1 MENSNLMGALYDMVG
16 QNGAPNEILKAMI
29 AGDQTGRELNNVN
42 TGFQALKPESLDP
55 VLKQLEFTMKQ
66 IIFWNMVP
74 KKSVYNTVHEYNQQV
89 KYSSASAHFMSEGD
103 RPENGDSLYRRKSV
117 LTKYMGLGGKLT
129 LQGELM
135 KHADGKDP
143 YTRQVE
149 NVLMA
154 LTRDLNK
161 ALWEADSNT
170 VPTSFDGFARSHML
184 GINDIYSTSVGTSEQ
199 LLDNYYKDPVIYN
212 AAGKALSELQVNEV
226 THSIVN
232 DRYGEATTIITNPT
246 VLKSFTERQ
255 YAKQRIFLGTG
266 ANVDMTAGQSV
277 NKIVSQFGN
286 VDLKSDVFFD
296 RRESIPYNF
305 ATNSTKAPAKPTT
318 PAIAV
323 ASADTKNKFGSAF
336 AGGYHYAVTAKNAYG
351 QSAALVIN
359 SSIQAVAA
367 TESLDISFAD
377 GGGSYPATSYVIY
390 RTEKTPANYQT
401 AKFHPIFEVS
411 VAELAAGYDG
421 AAEGKVRDRNRQVA
435 GTHSAIVM
443 APSDLLWEY
452 IQLMPTSKIEF
463 ALTTLA
469 KEFAV
474 VNFGALALY
483 MPGKIGRIVNIGA
496 DIS

>member
-1 MENSNLMGALYDMVG
+1 MGALYDMVG
-16 QNGAPNEILKAMI
+16 SNGAPNEILKAMI
-29 AGDQTGRELNNVN
+29 AGDQTGRDLNN
-42 TGFQALKPESLDP
+42 TISGFQALKPESLDP

-66 IIFWNMVP
+66 IVLWGMIP

-89 KYSSASAHFMSEGD
+89 KYSTSNAHFMAEGD
-103 RPENGDSLYRRKSV
+103 RPENGDSQYRRKSI

-154 LTRDLNK
+154 LTRDLDK
-161 ALWEADSNT
+161 ALWEGDSNT
-170 VPTSFDGFARSHML
+170 TPTAFDGFARQHML
-184 GINDIYSTSVGTSEQ
+184 GINEIYSTSVGTAEQ
-199 LLDNYYKDPVIYN
+199 LLDNYYKDPAVYD

-226 THSIVN
+226 THTIVN
-232 DRYGEATTIITNPT
+232 DRYGEATTIITNPV
-246 VLKSFTERQ
+246 VLKNFVERQ
-255 YAKQRIFLGTG
+255 YSKQRILLGTG
-266 ANVDMTAGQSV
+266 ANVDMKAGQSV
-277 NKIVSQFGN
+277 NQIISQFGT

-296 RRESIPYNF
+296 RREPIAYNK
-305 ATNSTKAPAKPTT
+305 ATTSNKAPLAPTT
-318 PAIAV
+318 PSIAP
-323 ASADTKNKFGSAF
+323 ASADTKNKFGTVF

-351 QSAALVIN
+351 ESAALLIN
-359 SSIQAVAA
+359 SSIQAVAS
-367 TESLDISFAD
+367 TESLDIKFVD
-377 GGGSYPATSYVIY
+377 GGGAYPATSYVVY
-390 RTEKTPANYQT
+390 RTEKTPANYLT

-411 VAELAAGYDG
+411 VTELGSGYDG
-421 AAEGKVRDRNRQVA
+421 ASGTYVRDRNRQVA

-443 APSDLLWEY
+443 SPSDLLWEY

-469 KEFAV
+469 KEFAC

-483 MPGKIGRIVNIGA
+483 MPGKIGRIVNLGT
-496 DIS
+496 DIT